1 MCHLGFVGAVPV
13 AAASPIGLSDTSEL
27 AALRRVRD
35 QLDRAY
41 LRPLNVEALAR
52 AVGIPPRTLTSRFE
66 IAYGRSPYSYLV
78 ARRAG
83 STMLSTLPSYCTT
96 SQEKEGC

>member
-1 MCHLGFVGAVPV
+1 MCQLGFLGSVQVRAGAPV
-13 AAASPIGLSDTSEL
+13 DVAHPSEL

-35 QLDRAY
+35 RLDRDY
-41 LRPLNVEALAR
+41 RQPLDVEALAR
-52 AVGIPPRTLTSRFE
+52 VAGIPPRSLTRWFE

-83 STMLSTLPSYCTT
+83 STATSLPYRTT
-96 SQEKEGC
+96 SPGKEGC